1 MEKRSQFDVPNP
13 YEVRQKLKEPGAVP
27 DVDPF
32 KPGESLPL
40 HVQRMAVETQT
51 VVTNLRKLGEF
62 MSGTV
67 YPTLPLLDRQLMS
80 QQYQEMTEYAKTLSL
95 RYCMALLAHG

>member
-13 YEVRQKLKEPGAVP
+13 YEGRKVLKEPGAVP

-32 KPGESLPL
+32 KPGKPLPM
-40 HVQRMAVETQT
+40 HVQRMAAETQT

-62 MSGTV
+62 LGGKI
-67 YPTLPLLDRQLMS
+67 YQDLPLLEQQLMT
-80 QQYQEMTEYAKTLSL
+80 QQYQQMVEYAKTLSL
-95 RYCMALLAHG
+95 RYCMALLDHG